1 MTTVTTRRP
10 AYRAN
15 LATVEG
21 DLAAAAARLRALV
34 APQAGPPTAATV
46 RELALLHANVA
57 HTFASLEGSQRFVD
71 YQHLMHWQG
80 AFFDDPVQVAAT
92 ERALDAAE
100 PFADP
105 DAEDLRRTWRAWFGE
120 RSALSAAR
128 RRQTELEAGM
138 RGVLRQLDAHQLAFV
153 QRLGIDTSGAGPSV
167 LLAATASRIANPAT
181 RTKLT
186 TAWRRH
192 VAPDLDALTD
202 LLDEAV
208 AVRRADAAAAGW
220 PSVRAR
226 TFARCTVDEQEAAA
240 FLREFLVRALE
251 SQRELESA
259 VRAATGAGT
268 DPMDHFGRY
277 VRLRTGDARLP
288 TFRLEAV
295 LDLLCE
301 LARRVLGVTVAPVA
315 EHPAHA
321 LTLRVAR
328 DGAELGTIDVD
339 LLHPGDPDGPD
350 GPARAADPAQAATA
364 AKAHVLCL
372 LHPGPGDGLHVTF
385 PAAQTVFHEFGHA
398 LTHVLVR
405 RRLPSAS
412 GVEHVPLERLECA
425 STWWERWACHPDFA
439 AALDPTGDAA
449 EALAHA
455 RRLRALETWSTT
467 LQCTVAAAVDLDVH
481 GRADGGHREAYDRL
495 DREFGLADHCTFA
508 DLPGYLTHLTWQA
521 APGAG
526 FLYAWGAAT
535 SAAAFAPYWRM
546 RIADLP
552 VPGLPD
558 EPAGAWLDVSA
569 PSPRPPVDAY
579 FAFLRDV
586 LDTGSREVVPA

>member
-10 AYRAN
+10 VYRAN
-15 LATVEG
+15 LATVG
-21 DLAAAAARLRALV
+21 ADLAAAAARLRALV
-34 APQAGPPTAATV
+34 APQADPLTAATV

-57 HTFASLEGSQRFVD
+57 QTFAHLEGSQRFVD
-71 YQHLMHWQG
+71 YQHMVHWQG
-80 AFFDDPVQVAAT
+80 AFFDDPEQIAAT
-92 ERALDAAE
+92 ERAFYAAG
-100 PFADP
+100 PFADA
-105 DAEDLRRTWRAWFGE
+105 DAEDLRQTWRAWFGE
-120 RSALSAAR
+120 RSASGPAR

-138 RGVLRQLDAHQLAFV
+138 RGVLRELDAHQLAFV
-153 QRLGIDTSGAGPSV
+153 RRLGVDSSKAGPSV
-167 LLAATASRIANPAT
+167 LIAETASRIANPAT

-186 TAWRRH
+186 KAWRRH

-208 AVRRADAAAAGW
+208 AVRRADAEAAGW

-226 TFARCTVDEQEAAA
+226 TFARCSVSEEEAGE
-240 FLREFLVRALE
+240 FLREFLLRALE

-259 VRAATGAGT
+259 VRAATGAET

-277 VRLRTGDARLP
+277 VRLRTGDVRLP

-295 LDLLCE
+295 LNLLYE
-301 LARRVLGVTVAPVA
+301 LAGRVLGVTMAPVA

-321 LTLRVAR
+321 VTLRVAR
-328 DGAELGTIDVD
+328 DGVDLGTIDFD
-339 LLHPGDPDGPD
+339 LLHPGDPNGPVSTAA
-350 GPARAADPAQAATA
+350 PAPGMTTV
-364 AKAHVLCL
+364 AKAHVLCS

-385 PAAQTVFHEFGHA
+385 AAAQTICHEFGHA

-412 GVEHVPLERLECA
+412 GVEQVPLERLECA
-425 STWWERWACHPDFA
+425 STWWERWVYHPDFA
-439 AALDPTGDAA
+439 AAVDPAGDAG

-467 LQCTVAAAVDLDVH
+467 LQCAVAAAVDLDVH
-481 GRADGGHREAYDRL
+481 GRADGGHREAYARL
-495 DREFGLADHCTFA
+495 DREFGLADHCAFA
-508 DLPGYLTHLTWQA
+508 DLPGYLTHLTWQT

-526 FLYAWGAAT
+526 FLYAWGAAA
-535 SAAAFAPYWRM
+535 SAAAFAPYQQVRT
-546 RIADLP
+546 ADLP
-552 VPGLPD
+552 TPD
-558 EPAGAWLDVSA
+558 EPAGLWLDVST
-569 PSPRPPVDAY
+569 PSTRPPVDAY

-586 LDTGSREVVPA
+586 IDTGSREAVSA